1 MARRR
6 NDRYWLGA
14 ALLIAVAETRA
25 QPGTTF
31 AYTGEDAV
39 VSAMDVHNAHFGG
52 FGNSMLVGDDERI
65 AWPWLPTLFYEYGR
79 LLNPQNKVANLIFS
93 ARPELHLYP
102 WLMGRVSGL
111 AEVGLGADAH
121 NRPGQGLGCSFGA
134 GYSVFGATFGLTESS
149 PVLRAGITID
159 NIRITYM
166 YSTTPG
172 IFINHHVG
180 VGLKFDW

>member
-6 NDRYWLGA
+6 SDHHGLIA
-14 ALLIAVAETRA
+14 ALLFVAAEVRA

-31 AYTGEDAV
+31 AYTGKDAV
-39 VSAMDVHNAHFGG
+39 VSAMDVQNAHFGG
-52 FGNSMLVGDDERI
+52 FGNSMLVYEDERI
-65 AWPWLPTLFYEYGR
+65 AWPWLPTIFYEYGR

-111 AEVGLGADAH
+111 AEVGFGADAH
-121 NRPGQGLGCSFGA
+121 NKPGQGWGCSFGA
-134 GYSVFGATFGLTESS
+134 GYSVFGATFGLNESS
-149 PVLRAGITID
+149 PVLRAGITMD

-172 IFINHHVG
+172 IFINHHLG
-180 VGLKFDW
+180 VGIKFDW